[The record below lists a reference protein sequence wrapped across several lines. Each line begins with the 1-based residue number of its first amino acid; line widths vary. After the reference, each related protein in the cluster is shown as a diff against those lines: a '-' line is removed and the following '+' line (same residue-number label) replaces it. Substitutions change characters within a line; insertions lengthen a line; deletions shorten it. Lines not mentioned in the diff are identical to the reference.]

1 MGKGKKTG
9 ETGEEG
15 DLFSNSILT
24 GLTGL
29 ADCAP
34 FHVE

>member
-9 ETGEEG
+9 ETDEES
-15 DLFSNSILT
+15 DLFNNDLLT